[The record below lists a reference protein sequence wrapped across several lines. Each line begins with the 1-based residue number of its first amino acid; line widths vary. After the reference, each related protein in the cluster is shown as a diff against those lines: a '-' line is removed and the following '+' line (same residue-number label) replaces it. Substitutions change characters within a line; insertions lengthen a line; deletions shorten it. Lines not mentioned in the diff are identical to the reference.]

1 MPSIF
6 CNVFLI
12 LALFFSANTLALESE
27 WSNDAE
33 SQVRLISP
41 ITKNNNQNDFYLGLE
56 YKLQDGWKTYWKSPG
71 GGGFPQSINWNKSKN
86 IKDIEILWPTPVN
99 FEILGIQSVGYKDDF
114 IFPLKISLENNTKSS
129 YIFLDIN
136 YLVCKDICIPGN
148 ASLELFIPAGIG
160 NITKHSFSI
169 EKSLSEIPITNFN
182 LSFLDSATT
191 KIYTDDKNISFHFLA
206 SSKKKFK
213 NPSIFLHT
221 KYGLPTTSP
230 QIKLTSDYESLEAIF
245 LFDRNLIKDKE
256 VKAQIII
263 SDGIHSFDLEEII
276 LLEDR
281 VYTLNQSYILILII
295 AFFGGLIL
303 NAMPC
308 VLPVLSIKLL
318 SILNNANNKH
328 SIRKSF
334 LITSFGIIFSFSLLA
349 TIFIFFRFLGVSVG
363 WGMQFQQPIFLMIIA
378 LILTFFSMNLFGI
391 FEISMPKF
399 LNHKIISSQN
409 LNNNIKDFFNG
420 FFATIMA
427 TPCSAPLVGT
437 ALTAAFTQSYFLMFL
452 IFIFMG
458 IGMSFPY
465 LLISIFPQL
474 IKSLP
479 KPGKWMKYI
488 KYFLGIL
495 LLLTLIWVGNI
506 LLNHF
511 NFIFMIVSLFLL
523 IIFLIF
529 NYFFIYRKTTLLL
542 SLVIFFLLPNFAI
555 LESTY
560 LKNNNDWLDFNEVN
574 IAELIQEDNII
585 FVDITADWCATCQYN
600 KINVINSDEIIDY
613 FKTNNIIKIR
623 GDWTIPNEKIL
634 NFLEKNNKFG
644 IPFNII
650 FNKKNQNGI
659 VLSELLSK
667 EEVLKELKGLN

>member
-27 WSNDAE
+27 WSNDTE

-281 VYTLNQSYILILII
+281 TYTLNQSYILILII

-560 LKNNNDWLDFNEVN
+560 LKKNNDWLDFNEVN

>member
-1 MPSIF
+1 
-6 CNVFLI
+6 
-12 LALFFSANTLALESE
+12 
-27 WSNDAE
+27 
-33 SQVRLISP
+33 
-41 ITKNNNQNDFYLGLE
+41 LE

-281 VYTLNQSYILILII
+281 TYTLNQSYILILII

-511 NFIFMIVSLFLL
+511 NFIFIIVSLFLL

-542 SLVIFFLLPNFAI
+542 SLVIFFLLPNFTI

-560 LKNNNDWLDFNEVN
+560 LKKNNDWLDFNEVN

-600 KINVINSDEIIDY
+600 KINVINSDEIINY

-659 VLSELLSK
+659 ILSELLSK

>member
-12 LALFFSANTLALESE
+12 IALFFSANTLALESE